1 MNTTCTGIQ
10 PNPDIAGIGV
20 RLSVYVQ
27 ATLTILPL
35 PWFLSHGHLNKKE
48 QRFIRQGE
56 FGLVLTTL
64 AILITAFIQSS
75 EAQLSVYDAVVVL
88 NLAWINVASASVC
101 FVFEQFTTD
110 HDGRFSLHPWNL
122 KMLKRDLSRWR
133 DRMWK
138 EHGWMKKVIYLA
150 FSLNIT
156 LLGAFGLRFWTD
168 VSKFGGMPECI
179 PNIRVATFGISTPAS
194 NARLRIASL
203 VIYAITLV
211 PILNLALLILFIT
224 VAAELLLVCVLSF
237 GLLVACAAISTGFV
251 RDNRPTRK
259 RMKYLSHLAIVIAA
273 PLLLDSLFIAD
284 TERTIHLNQR
294 EIGNAEN
301 QWTFGQTLAMAL
313 IALPLSE
320 VVKQLAKEFLPPPA
334 ADTQPALPLNNT
346 HTSGERGL
354 THSKSA
360 TAGPS
365 TS

>member
-1 MNTTCTGIQ
+1 MNTTCNIQ

-20 RLSVYVQ
+20 RLSVYIQ

-64 AILITAFIQSS
+64 AILITAFIQSA
-75 EAQLSVYDAVVVL
+75 EAHLSIYHAVVVL

-110 HDGRFSLHPWNL
+110 RDGHFSLHLWKP
-122 KMLKRDLSRWR
+122 KILKRDLSRWW

-138 EHGWMKKVIYLA
+138 ERGWMKKVIYVA

-156 LLGAFGLRFWTD
+156 LLGAFGLRLWTN
-168 VSKFGGMPECI
+168 VSEFGSTPECI

-194 NARLRIASL
+194 NARLRITSL

-211 PILNLALLILFIT
+211 PVLNLALLILCIT
-224 VAAELLLVCVLSF
+224 IAAELLLVCVLSL
-237 GLLVACAAISTGFV
+237 GLVVAGAAISTGFV
-251 RDNRPTRK
+251 RDNNPTRK
-259 RMKYLSHLAIVIAA
+259 RMKYLSHLAIVIGA

-284 TERTIHLNQR
+284 TERTIHLNR
-294 EIGNAEN
+294 HEIGNAEN
-301 QWTFGQTLAMAL
+301 QWTFGQTLAIAL

-320 VVKQLAKEFLPPPA
+320 VIKQLAKEFWPPPA
-334 ADTQPALPLNNT
+334 QPALPLNNT
-346 HTSGERGL
+346 HTCGERGL
-354 THSKSA
+354 THDGPA
-360 TAGPS
+360 PAGPS
-365 TS
+365 AP